1 MPRVSDNAAVP
12 SVRLGLGADSLSNDA
27 PDALASPRAPLA
39 HRVQANG
46 LEHHV
51 LEWPASGD
59 ERGTALLI
67 HGYMDAAGTW
77 DLVAPALAA
86 AGLRVLA
93 PDMRGYG
100 EGPRAPAG
108 SYYHFVDYV
117 PDVADIVD
125 AAVGDGSHASSS
137 PLLLVGHSMGG
148 TVSTLYAGAFPA
160 RVTKLA
166 LLEGLGPPD
175 NAPDVAPD
183 RMARWIA
190 DMRALR
196 ARAKKDAGTRED
208 LFRRLAM
215 NHPHVKAEVLRGRL
229 PHLVRE
235 LPDGRVAW
243 RFDPLHK
250 TSSPTPFFA
259 KTFMAFAKRITCPTL
274 FVSGGENG
282 FHPPD
287 EEERLRAFPNLRRV
301 EIADAGHMM
310 HWTRPNE
317 LAAALVSFWKGESK

>member
-1 MPRVSDNAAVP
+1 MGAVQ
-12 SVRLGLGADSLSNDA
+12 SHRLF
-27 PDALASPRAPLA
+27 
-39 HRVQANG
+39 ANG

-51 LEWPASGD
+51 LEWAAPASAQA
-59 ERGTALLI
+59 EPRGTALLI

-77 DLVAPALAA
+77 DLVAPALSA

-100 EGPRAPAG
+100 EAPRTPPG
-108 SYYHFVDYV
+108 SYYHFADYV
-117 PDVADIVD
+117 PDVADIIE
-125 AAVGDGSHASSS
+125 AMVGDS
-137 PLLLVGHSMGG
+137 PLFVVGHSMGG

-175 NAPDVAPD
+175 NAAEVAPD
-183 RMARWIA
+183 RMAKWIA
-190 DMRALR
+190 DLRALR
-196 ARAKKDAGTRED
+196 ARAGGRSDRDTGTRDD

-215 NHPHVKAEVLRGRL
+215 NHPRVDAEVLKGRL

-235 LPDGRVAW
+235 LDDGRVAW

-250 TSSPTPFFA
+250 TTSPTPFYA
-259 KTFMAFAKRITCPTL
+259 KTFMAFATRVTCPTL

-282 FHPPD
+282 FHPAD
-287 EEERLRAFPNLRRV
+287 EEERMRAFGDGHRV
-301 EIADAGHMM
+301 ELPDAGHMM
-310 HWTRPNE
+310 HWTRPSE
-317 LAAALVSFWKGESK
+317 LGAALVSFWNDHEP